1 MGRQGR
7 TGSAVRDVA
16 VGGSQV
22 VATLLAAPLVR
33 RHYNRW
39 GATAAEQLAPMP
51 GDHLVERPR
60 MTYTRAV
67 TVRAPVGSVWPWLA
81 QIGQGRGGLYSYDG
95 LENLVRCD
103 IHSADTLLPQHQT
116 IAVGDLIRMGPEG
129 YPCFRVH
136 QVEPPTVLVL
146 VGADPK
152 PPHDVPGPDDPA
164 GAGTW
169 QWVLRPLADGTA
181 TRLVVRQRLT
191 YPDGQNLLWHMVE
204 PVAFVMER
212 RMLLGLRERAEGSAA
227 P

>member
-7 TGSAVRDVA
+7 TGSAVCDIA
-16 VGGSQV
+16 VGGPQV

-33 RHYNRW
+33 RRYNRW
-39 GATAAEQLAPMP
+39 GATAAESLASMP
-51 GDHLVERPR
+51 GDELVERPR
-60 MTYTRAV
+60 LTYTRAV
-67 TVRAPVGSVWPWLA
+67 TVRAPVAAVWPWLA

-103 IHSADTLLPQHQT
+103 IHSADVLLPQHQEV
-116 IAVGDLIRMGPEG
+116 ADGDLIRLGPEG
-129 YPCFRVH
+129 YPCFRV
-136 QVEPPTVLVL
+136 QRVEPPTALVL

-164 GAGTW
+164 GTATW
-169 QWVLRPLADGTA
+169 QWVLRPIAGGTA

-212 RMLLGLRERAEGSAA
+212 RMLLGLRDRAERTIAA
-227 P
+227 